1 MKKILFTILFFLG
14 SYVIAQ
20 AQIWVGIDNLSSYTW
35 EYRIGTNSPGPI
47 DPSVSLTMYL
57 PNGTF
62 PVGWQA
68 SYQSGSC
75 AASGTYTGA
84 VGLTTPIMSCTAA
97 GMSYSVA
104 EINPGEYSI
113 TITFFDN

>member
-1 MKKILFTILFFLG
+1 MKKFLFITLFFLG
-14 SYVIAQ
+14 SFITAE
-20 AQIWVGIDNLSSYTW
+20 AQIWVGIENLSSYTW

-47 DPSVSLTMYL
+47 PTGVALTMYL

-62 PVGWQA
+62 PVGWLA

-84 VGLTTPIMSCTAA
+84 VGLTTPIMSCAAA

-113 TITFFDN
+113 SITFFDN